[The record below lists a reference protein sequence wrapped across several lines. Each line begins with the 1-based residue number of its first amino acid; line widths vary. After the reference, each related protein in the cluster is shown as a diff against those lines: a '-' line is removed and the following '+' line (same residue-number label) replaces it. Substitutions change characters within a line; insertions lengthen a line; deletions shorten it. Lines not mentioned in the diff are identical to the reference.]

1 MAVSDEQVAAATS
14 AQAVMLGRASTTLLD
29 LLLALVRGFS
39 GWYSRPLIAEMTS
52 QAVAFVEAAQLQAV
66 ATTDTYLSQVASDVR
81 GRPVA
86 PSGALSRADVGT
98 LRRGVSHQEVYGRLA
113 DQFRYESSLGTDPGT
128 VLEHVENRARSL
140 AGMDLQLAQREQ
152 EHKFMVVRHVDGWRR
167 VLHPE
172 LVSSRSKDGTVGEVC
187 GLCVAASDRVYSR
200 ETLRPIHA
208 GDRCTVAPII
218 NGVDPGGELNRRD
231 LDELYRLAGGTTDSA
246 KLKRVKFRVNDHGE
260 LGAVLTAAEDSF
272 RGPDDVPETVRAA

>member
-1 MAVSDEQVAAATS
+1 MAVSNEQVAAATT

-39 GWYSRPLIAEMTS
+39 GWYSRPQIADMTA
-52 QAVAFVEAAQLQAV
+52 QAVAYVEAAQLQAA
-66 ATTDTYLSQVASDVR
+66 ATTDAYLAQVASDVR

-113 DQFRYESSLGTDPGT
+113 DQFRYESSLGTEPGT

-140 AGMDLQLAQREQ
+140 ASTDLLLAQREQ
-152 EHKFMVVRHVDGWRR
+152 EHRFMVVRSVDGWRR

-187 GLCVAASDRVYSR
+187 GLCLAASDRVYSG
-200 ETLRPIHA
+200 ETLRAIHA
-208 GDRCTVAPII
+208 GCRCSVAPII
-218 NGVDPGGELNRRD
+218 NGVDPGASLNRRD
-231 LDELYRLAGGTTDSA
+231 LDELYRLAGGTTGSA
-246 KLKRVKFRVNDHGE
+246 KLKRVKFAVRENGE
-260 LGAVLTAAEDSF
+260 LGPVLTDASHEW
-272 RGPDDVPETVRAA
+272 RGPDDVANVA

>member
-1 MAVSDEQVAAATS
+1 
-14 AQAVMLGRASTTLLD
+14 
-29 LLLALVRGFS
+29 
-39 GWYSRPLIAEMTS
+39 
-52 QAVAFVEAAQLQAV
+52 
-66 ATTDTYLSQVASDVR
+66 VR

-86 PSGALSRADVGT
+86 PSGRCPGRT
-98 LRRGVSHQEVYGRLA
+98 WRLRRGVSHQEVYGRLA
-113 DQFRYESSLGTDPGT
+113 DQFRYETSLGTEPAT

-140 AGMDLQLAQREQ
+140 AGTDLQLAQREQ

-200 ETLRPIHA
+200 ETLRALHA
-208 GDRCTVAPII
+208 GCRCTVLPII

-231 LDELYRLAGGTTDSA
+231 LDELYRLAGGTTDSGEA
-246 KLKRVKFRVNDHGE
+246 EARQVRGGHG
-260 LGAVLTAAEDSF
+260 
-272 RGPDDVPETVRAA
+272 VRA